1 MITVALSATIGA
13 PIERVW
19 RALTDSGERI
29 AWDERILGEVTLP
42 RTSKR
47 KQKSSPES
55 TKWRFRLSGIPVVLR
70 DQTTEVEIHERLV
83 SRISVG
89 SMQFDQTLTLY
100 QEDVETGSH
109 TRLGMK
115 IVARNK
121 ITVVGEVDERHDVQR
136 IVIEFVDTTLRQVQK
151 YCEAGV

>member
-1 MITVALSATIGA
+1 MITVAFSATIGA

-42 RTSKR
+42 QTSKR
-47 KQKSSPES
+47 KQKSFPES
-55 TKWRFRLSGIPVVLR
+55 TKWRFRLGGIPVVLR
-70 DQTTEVEIHERLV
+70 DQTTEVEMHERLV

-100 QEDVETGSH
+100 QEDDETGSH

-121 ITVVGEVDERHDVQR
+121 ITVVGEVVERLDVQK

-151 YCEAGV
+151 YCEGGG